1 MRQPP
6 GPDAYAFLDH
16 DGPIAF
22 AHRGGAAG
30 GVENSM
36 RAFQNAL
43 DLGYR
48 YVETDVHATSDGVLL
63 AFHDRTLDRVTDLT
77 GKVAALPHSHIVQAR
92 IGGSEP
98 IPKLEDVL
106 GTWPQLRVNIDV
118 KAFSATG
125 PLVEVIKRTG
135 SVDRVCVAA
144 FSERRINA
152 VRRALGP
159 SLCTALGPS
168 RVALLRVASMSRLA
182 GLLAPRAVPC
192 AQVPDRLGPLRLVTP
207 RLVELAHQH
216 GVRVH
221 VWTID
226 DADEMR
232 RLLDLGVD
240 GIMTDRID
248 TLRDVMVERG
258 SWPT

>member
-1 MRQPP
+1 MT
-6 GPDAYAFLDH
+6 YTFLDH

-36 RAFQNAL
+36 LAFQQAV

-48 YVETDVHATSDGVLL
+48 YVETDVHVTSDGVLL
-63 AFHDRTLDRVTDLT
+63 AFHDRTLDRVTGVPGRL
-77 GKVAALPHSHIVQAR
+77 ASLPYSRVKEAR

-98 IPKLEDVL
+98 IPTLEDVL

-118 KAFSATG
+118 KDMAATG
-125 PLVEVIKRTG
+125 PLVEVIRRTG

-144 FSERRINA
+144 FSERRVA
-152 VRRALGP
+152 VVRRALGP
-159 SLCTALGPS
+159 GLCTALGPS
-168 RVALLRVASMSRLA
+168 RVALLRAASMSRLA
-182 GLLAPRAVPC
+182 GLLAPRSVPC
-192 AQVPDRLGPLRLVTP
+192 AQVPDRVGPLRLVTP
-207 RLVELAHQH
+207 KLVQLAHRH

-240 GIMTDRID
+240 GIMTDRIE
-248 TLRDVMVERG
+248 TLRQVMIERG
-258 SWPT
+258 SWHE